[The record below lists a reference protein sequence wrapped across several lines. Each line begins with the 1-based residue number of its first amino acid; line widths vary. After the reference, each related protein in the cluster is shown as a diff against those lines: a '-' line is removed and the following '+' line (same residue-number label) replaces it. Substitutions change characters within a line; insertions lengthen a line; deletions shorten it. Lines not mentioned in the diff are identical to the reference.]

1 MRKTILPLT
10 TLFAVA
16 SLLLGALEMVA
27 QEYVVQVVPKDAIPA
42 IDRPIFVDADEAD
55 FMDDNELVI
64 GVSDGFESKAY
75 STRLLDTHEIVN
87 DWIGS
92 TPVAVTWCPLCFT
105 AIAYA
110 RHDGDQELTFGVS
123 GYLFREN
130 LVMYDRQTD
139 SWWSQ
144 ASGRAIRG
152 PKTGRRLMMYPSDMM
167 TWKQWR
173 TLHPETLVLSK
184 RVSGRLEGMR
194 ETYASYHRSGDIG
207 VTGRL
212 RALRR
217 ALGFKEKV
225 VGFTLNGTAYAVPLD
240 DLDDDDPVFQTSADD
255 QDLLIVGTP
264 DERTAKIFLT
274 NLKDWSY
281 SRTERGRVILEDASS
296 GTEWDGFTG
305 EALDDN
311 DTSNALQEVPANVS
325 YWFAWAA
332 FYPESRVIKR

>member
-1 MRKTILPLT
+1 MSGTIYSLT
-10 TLFAVA
+10 TLFAAA
-16 SLLLGALEMVA
+16 SLLLGALEVVA
-27 QEYVVQVVPKDAIPA
+27 QEPVVRVISKDAIPA

-64 GVSDGFESKAY
+64 GVSDGLQSKAY

-87 DWIGS
+87 DRIGA
-92 TPVAVTWCPLCFT
+92 TPIAVTWCPLCFT
-105 AIAYA
+105 AITYA
-110 RHDGDQELTFGVS
+110 RHDGEQELTFGVS
-123 GYLFREN
+123 GYLWREN

-144 ASGRAIRG
+144 ASGESIRG
-152 PKTGRRLMMYPSDMM
+152 PKAGRRLRMYPSDMM

-194 ETYASYHRSGDIG
+194 DTYRSYHQSGEIG

-212 RALRR
+212 RGLRR
-217 ALGFKEKV
+217 ALGFKEQV
-225 VGFTLNGTAYAVPLD
+225 AGFTLNGTAYAVPLD
-240 DLDDDDPVFQTSADD
+240 DLDDDPVLQTSADD
-255 QDLLIVGTP
+255 QGLLIVGTP

-274 NLKDWSY
+274 NRTGWSY
-281 SRTERGRVILEDASS
+281 SRTERGRVILKDASS
-296 GTEWDGFTG
+296 GAEWDGFTG
-305 EALDDN
+305 KPLDDN
-311 DTSNALQEVPANVS
+311 ETGEQLLEVPANVS
-325 YWFAWAA
+325 YWFAWAL